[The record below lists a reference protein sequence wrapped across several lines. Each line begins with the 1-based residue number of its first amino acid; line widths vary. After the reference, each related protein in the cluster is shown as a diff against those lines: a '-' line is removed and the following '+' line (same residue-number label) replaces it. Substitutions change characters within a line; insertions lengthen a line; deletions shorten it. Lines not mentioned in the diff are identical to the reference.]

1 MITRLRFGTCLT
13 NEFLKKINAVTSDK
27 CQDCDELIETI
38 EHIVLGCAKSN
49 LCSKVLNA
57 CCVLNVS
64 RQLELVLKNSEI
76 IDIIYRNMKWRI

>member
-1 MITRLRFGTCLT
+1 MVTRLRFGTCLT

-27 CQDCDELIETI
+27 SQDCDEHVETV

-57 CCVLNVS
+57 CSVLNVS
-64 RQLELVLKNSEI
+64 RQLELVLKNSAI
-76 IDIIYRNMKWRI
+76 IDIIYRNMKRRI

>member
-1 MITRLRFGTCLT
+1 VVTRLRFGTCLT

-27 CQDCDELIETI
+27 SQDCDEHVETV

-57 CCVLNVS
+57 CSVLNVS
-64 RQLELVLKNSEI
+64 RQLELVLKNSAI
-76 IDIIYRNMKWRI
+76 IDIIYRNMKRRI